1 MKKNNYYVASGNYSK
16 FFDEAYIINADINP
30 ETELNLPDSGTRTN
44 LRNAFVKG
52 MKSRGMSR
60 NLSNRFIEV
69 VAR

>member
-1 MKKNNYYVASGNYSK
+1 MATGKYAD
-16 FFDEAYIINADINP
+16 FFDEAYVINANTNP
-30 ETELNLPDSGTRTN
+30 ETEINLPDSATQAN